1 MARRRL
7 LDQFLSGTD
16 QPPAQTAPETSTK
29 PPPRTPDSQWFWDH
43 YEVAARQIAENFDI
57 ENMSLSGKAVADI
70 GSGDGLTDLGLFDKV
85 QPAKL
90 VGFDLNLTN
99 TEILYERATA
109 EGVDATPRQALS
121 FVRSSPERLP
131 VEDGAFDYAFSWSA
145 FEHISQPLS
154 VLREIHRV
162 LVPGGGF
169 FLQLWPFYRSAKGSH
184 LWDWYPEDYH
194 HLEQAE
200 SEIVEEVLASDV
212 NSREWTEMMAHEFR
226 HLNKITLD
234 ELQRAM
240 LATGFSVRRLE
251 LLASPTRLTPDLARY
266 SWADLGVSGIK
277 LIATAV

>member
-7 LDQFLSGTD
+7 LDRLRPGAD
-16 QPPAQTAPETSTK
+16 QAPAAEGASQGDIEPT
-29 PPPRTPDSQWFWDH
+29 RTPESQWFWEH
-43 YEVAARQIAENFDI
+43 YELAARQIAESFDF
-57 ENMSLSGKAVADI
+57 EDMSLSGKVVADV
-70 GSGDGLTDLGLFDKV
+70 GCGDGLTDLGLFDKV

-90 VGFDLNLTN
+90 VGFDLKLTN
-99 TEILYERATA
+99 TEILYERVSA
-109 EGVDATPRQALS
+109 EGIDATPRQALS
-121 FVRSSPERLP
+121 FERSSPERLP

-145 FEHISQPLS
+145 FEHISQPLG

-169 FLQLWPFYRSAKGSH
+169 FLQLWPFYHSAKGSH

-194 HLEQAE
+194 HLQRSE

-212 NSREWTEMMAHEFR
+212 NSREWTEMMVEEFR
-226 HLNKITLD
+226 HLNKITID

-240 LATGFSVRRLE
+240 LATGFVVRRLE

-266 SWADLGVSGIK
+266 SWLDLGVSGIK
-277 LIATAV
+277 LIATAG